1 MKKITFCL
9 TAISFLLLAC
19 SSNTGKSLASQSSIA
34 ATSTAELLREAYQS
48 SVDESQREYF
58 VYLPRGYHD
67 KPDKKWP
74 VMLFLHGNGE
84 RGNGQD
90 ELDFVLMQ
98 GPLYEA
104 WVQKKDLPFII
115 ISPQLHMF
123 GFDKK
128 GLAYIDNR
136 SKENIPKRLAHGVP
150 KRSTAFKTQVDIQR
164 TPSLTDMTDVAPL
177 LPQGWGKLET
187 DLIAMLDSVQ
197 VKYRVNV
204 NKTYLSGLS
213 YGGFGTWNM
222 ASKYPERFAAIA
234 PVVGWGHPSLMAPIA
249 EHKLPVWLF
258 AGGRDSAVNIKYFY
272 AGLDI
277 LEKLGH
283 NKVRFTVHEDKGH
296 DAWTRV
302 YSGDDLYQWLLSYE
316 KNNQAYEIKTNTATQ

>member
-9 TAISFLLLAC
+9 MAASLTLTACAVNVKPVAGQKVAVQQSQEQLFR
-19 SSNTGKSLASQSSIA
+19 AS
-34 ATSTAELLREAYQS
+34 YQS
-48 SVDESQREYF
+48 SVDQSEREYF

-128 GLAYIDNR
+128 GITYIDNL
-136 SKENIPKRLAHGVP
+136 SKDNIPKRLVQGLT
-150 KRSTAFKTQVDIQR
+150 KRRAAFQTNADIQR
-164 TPSLTDMTDVAPL
+164 VASLTDMSEVAPL
-177 LPQGWGKLET
+177 LPQGWELLET
-187 DLIAMLDSVQ
+187 DLIAMLDNVQ
-197 VKYRVNV
+197 AKYRVNV

-213 YGGFGTWNM
+213 YGGFGTWYM

-249 EHKLPVWLF
+249 EHQLPVWQF

-277 LEKLGH
+277 LETLGH
-283 NKVRFTVHEDKGH
+283 NDVRFTVHEDKGH

-316 KNNQAYEIKTNTATQ
+316 INKQASEINSNSATK

>member
-9 TAISFLLLAC
+9 MAASLTLTACAVNVKPVAGQKVAVQQSQEQLFR
-19 SSNTGKSLASQSSIA
+19 AS
-34 ATSTAELLREAYQS
+34 YQS
-48 SVDESQREYF
+48 SVDQSEREYF

-128 GLAYIDNR
+128 A
-136 SKENIPKRLAHGVP
+136 
-150 KRSTAFKTQVDIQR
+150 
-164 TPSLTDMTDVAPL
+164 
-177 LPQGWGKLET
+177 
-187 DLIAMLDSVQ
+187 
-197 VKYRVNV
+197 
-204 NKTYLSGLS
+204 
-213 YGGFGTWNM
+213 
-222 ASKYPERFAAIA
+222 
-234 PVVGWGHPSLMAPIA
+234 
-249 EHKLPVWLF
+249 
-258 AGGRDSAVNIKYFY
+258 
-272 AGLDI
+272 
-277 LEKLGH
+277 
-283 NKVRFTVHEDKGH
+283 
-296 DAWTRV
+296 
-302 YSGDDLYQWLLSYE
+302 
-316 KNNQAYEIKTNTATQ
+316 